1 VKKSTNRKKA
11 LLISITP
18 FVFTRPALEMKQAK
32 KKTQNKIKNRTNKYS
47 PKTPACFSL
56 GVNLDKI

>member
-32 KKTQNKIKNRTNKYS
+32 KKNSEQNKKQMEQIQPENT
-47 PKTPACFSL
+47 SL
-56 GVNLDKI
+56 LLPRRES

>member
-32 KKTQNKIKNRTNKYS
+32 KKNSEQNKKQNEQIQPENT
-47 PKTPACFSL
+47 SL
-56 GVNLDKI
+56 LLPRRES